1 MRCASWHLKAL
12 EDVNSAAAT
21 VASER
26 GNLTNADFLC
36 LVGVRGSA
44 LGDAL
49 GTGAAL
55 LQNVAAA
62 ELAVQGALGV
72 SSVALDRHTVRGGNK
87 RSGGGGS
94 KNQER
99 LEHGDKA
106 LLRITLEV
114 TCIYGFMTSAMKLGK
129 NVSLTAFV
137 FDWSLFARVPQLL
150 GFLPQFIV

>member
-1 MRCASWHLKAL
+1 MRCASWPLEAL
-12 EDVNSAAAT
+12 EDVNSAAAA

-26 GNLTNADFLC
+26 GNLTNANFLRF
-36 LVGVRGSA
+36 VGVRASA

-106 LLRITLEV
+106 PLRITLEV
-114 TCIYGFMTSAMKLGK
+114 TCI
-129 NVSLTAFV
+129 
-137 FDWSLFARVPQLL
+137 
-150 GFLPQFIV
+150 

>member
-1 MRCASWHLKAL
+1 MVTVMRCASSHLKAL

-55 LQNVAAA
+55 L
-62 ELAVQGALGV
+62 
-72 SSVALDRHTVRGGNK
+72 
-87 RSGGGGS
+87 
-94 KNQER
+94 
-99 LEHGDKA
+99 
-106 LLRITLEV
+106 
-114 TCIYGFMTSAMKLGK
+114 
-129 NVSLTAFV
+129 
-137 FDWSLFARVPQLL
+137 
-150 GFLPQFIV
+150 